1 MTDRTFLGRS
11 SISGVAAR
19 TSSEDDKKMGSPGTV
34 ESLVTDPKLVGERRQ
49 QIVQAAIKLFSKQGY
64 YSTTIQQIARE
75 AGISVGLIYQYFR
88 DKDDVLFLTLKLVLE
103 SYENEIP
110 AALEGVEHPL
120 ERLCVAL
127 GAYCRIVDRMRDATV
142 LTYRSTKSLRAD
154 RRTFIKEGEERTNR
168 LLEGCLRACISGGH
182 MRPVNDFLLVYQ
194 YVHFS
199 HAWALKHWSLVPRQ
213 TLDRYVTFHTALI
226 LRALLVEAH
235 RPAYQHLIAGHLLE
249 AAD

>member
-34 ESLVTDPKLVGERRQ
+34 ESLVTDPKLVEERRQ
-49 QIVQAAIKLFSKQGY
+49 QIVQAATKLFSKQGY

-103 SYENEIP
+103 SYEKEIP
-110 AALEGVEHPL
+110 PALEGIEHPV

-127 GAYCRIVDRMRDATV
+127 GAYCRIVDHLRDATV

-154 RRTFIKEGEERTNR
+154 RRIFIKEGETRTNR
-168 LLEGCLRACISGGH
+168 LLDACVRGCIAGGY
-182 MRPVNDFLLVYQ
+182 MGPVNDHLLVYQ
-194 YVHFS
+194 YVHFA
-199 HAWALKHWSLVPRQ
+199 HAWALKQWAFR
-213 TLDRYVTFHTALI
+213 DRYSLDEYVAEGI
-226 LRALLVEAH
+226 KLLVEPFLTDKG
-235 RPAYQHLIAGHLLE
+235 R
-249 AAD
+249 AALAQLRRKQRRAPR